1 MEEYREEVRTKPES
15 RIKREGD
22 GDGDGRGGE
31 GDGGDVEKKIRT
43 KPEKTTSESK
53 HEIQ

>member
-1 MEEYREEVRTKPES
+1 MEMEKYREEVRTKPES

-22 GDGDGRGGE
+22 GDGRGRE

-43 KPEKTTSESK
+43 KPEKTTSERK
-53 HEIQ
+53 QRNP